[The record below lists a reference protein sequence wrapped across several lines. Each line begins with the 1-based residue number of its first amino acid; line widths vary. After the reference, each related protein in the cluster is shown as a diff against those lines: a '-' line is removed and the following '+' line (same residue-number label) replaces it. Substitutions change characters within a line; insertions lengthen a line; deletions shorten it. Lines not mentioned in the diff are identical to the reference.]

1 MILPRAEFDRLA
13 LEHVD
18 MLYRV
23 ARRLTRDATSAEDL
37 VQETFVRAFRAADKF
52 ELQSFGIRPWLFRIM
67 HNLHFSRAERESRR
81 PMAIED
87 EMLDAASAQEDSAEA
102 GSGLADDVN

>member
-23 ARRLTRDATSAEDL
+23 ARRLTRDPSAAEDL
-37 VQETFVRAFRAADKF
+37 VQETFVRAFRASDKF
-52 ELQSFGIRPWLFRIM
+52 ELQLSGVRPWLIRIM
-67 HNLHFSRAERESRR
+67 DNLHFSRAERESRR
-81 PMAIED
+81 PVAVED
-87 EMLDAASAQEDSAEA
+87 EMLDAAGAQEDSAQ
-102 GSGLADDVN
+102 